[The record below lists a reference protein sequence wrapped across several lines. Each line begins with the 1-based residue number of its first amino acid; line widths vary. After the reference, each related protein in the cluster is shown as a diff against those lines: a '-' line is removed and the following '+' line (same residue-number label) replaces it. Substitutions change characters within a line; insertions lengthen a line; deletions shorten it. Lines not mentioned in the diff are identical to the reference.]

1 MTARKTTP
9 AAPTLATLLADL
21 DERREERLRQKSE
34 IGSELREAKRA
45 IDRAAHEREAE
56 LRAAVTENRK
66 PKVAEIAE
74 RVAENE
80 QVIADTVP
88 RLRQVEAEIGKL
100 DRERAALVDDRRSEL
115 VDEYI
120 AECVQTRALLEVA
133 LAAID
138 AFDRQL
144 SEAEKAGRRAFHGVK
159 RPADDP
165 LARVH
170 VGNVLSD
177 GTLPFHSATDLV
189 ALSTQATYVGGGESR
204 WSLPALLKEIRQK
217 LADASC
223 LPAAFIVGRDR
234 GNGMS
239 GRYIDTLSGQ
249 AVEVHPDQL
258 ASAAPLITVDELG
271 FCRLRRERDL
281 TREELDR
288 HERHRLAT
296 GGGYV
301 GPYDRN
307 RGGIVLP
314 DDLERDKHG
323 GVVLD
328 PDAPPEPSVS
338 FIR

>member
-1 MTARKTTP
+1 VTSPETTT
-9 AAPTLATLLADL
+9 PTLATLLADV
-21 DERREERLRQKSE
+21 DERREERLRQRSDIKSE
-34 IGSELREAKRA
+34 AHEAKRA
-45 IDRAAHEREAE
+45 ILRFAAEREAE
-56 LRAAVTENRK
+56 LRAATTANRR
-66 PKVAEIAE
+66 PNVAKFDKAKG
-74 RVAENE
+74 ENE
-80 QVIADTVP
+80 RVIADAAI
-88 RLRQVEAEIGKL
+88 RLRQCETELSKI
-100 DRERAALVDDRRSEL
+100 DRERAALVDDRRGEL
-115 VDEYI
+115 V
-120 AECVQTRALLEVA
+120 AEFVGECGRTRELLEVA

-138 AFDRQL
+138 GFERQL

-234 GNGMS
+234 GNGMPGVYRDIS
-239 GRYIDTLSGQ
+239 TGAT
-249 AVEVHPDQL
+249 VEVHPDQL